1 MACLAYNPS
10 SITIDS
16 REYRREELLGI
27 TTNLLQKIKKNF
39 ISTDK
44 TLTQNMANEIQ
55 TEGRNDSK
63 DIHDEVTEF

>member
-10 SITIDS
+10 SIMIDA

-39 ISTDK
+39 VLSEK
-44 TLTQNMANEIQ
+44 SLPGLKNESQGEINPENYE
-55 TEGRNDSK
+55 TE
-63 DIHDEVTEF
+63 

>member
-63 DIHDEVTEF
+63 DIHGEVTEF

>member
-10 SITIDS
+10 SIMIDA

-39 ISTDK
+39 L
-44 TLTQNMANEIQ
+44 LTEKVMSSNIIDSQCEINQ
-55 TEGRNDSK
+55 ENYDTE
-63 DIHDEVTEF
+63 